1 MPFPVGAGCIGAIY
15 KRSWFGDVI
24 VLLLHRLRT
33 PHKPYS
39 ANRAKV
45 GSVSEHQRIKAI
57 LGVEPSRRSFIA
69 KFAAAVFAAPLV
81 SSFALD
87 GIAQAQPDKLRD
99 HPVHQHHG
107 NQTDCKQYLG
117 NQTLDNQSLHNQW
130 LYNQTMH
137 NQCISNQHMHNQHM
151 HNQHLH
157 NQSCGN
163 QQHHHKHGKGA
174 PWDIGNCMPS
184 DHHHHRRGWLG

>member
-1 MPFPVGAGCIGAIY
+1 M
-15 KRSWFGDVI
+15 
-24 VLLLHRLRT
+24 
-33 PHKPYS
+33 
-39 ANRAKV
+39 
-45 GSVSEHQRIKAI
+45 SEHQRIKAI

-87 GIAQAQPDKLRD
+87 GIAQARPEMHKDN
-99 HPVHQHHG
+99 PTHQHHG

-117 NQTLDNQSLHNQW
+117 NQTLHNQSLHNQW

-137 NQCISNQHMHNQHM
+137 NQCISNQHLHNQHM
-151 HNQHLH
+151 HNQHMH

-163 QQHHHKHGKGA
+163 QQHHHKHGHGA

>member
-1 MPFPVGAGCIGAIY
+1 MPFPVGAGCIGARY
-15 KRSWFGDVI
+15 KRSGFGDVI

-33 PHKPYS
+33 THKPYS

-45 GSVSEHQRIKAI
+45 GSVSEHQRIKAF
-57 LGVEPSRRSFIA
+57 LGVDPSRRSFIA
-69 KFAAAVFAAPLV
+69 KFAGAVFAVPLV

-87 GIAQAQPDKLRD
+87 GIAQASPDKLRD
-99 HPVHQHHG
+99 HPLHQHHG
-107 NQTDCKQYLG
+107 NQGDCKQYLG
-117 NQTLDNQSLHNQW
+117 NQTLHNQW

-137 NQCISNQHMHNQHM
+137 NQCISNQHL

-163 QQHHHKHGKGA
+163 QQHHHKHGHGA
-174 PWDIGNCMPS
+174 PWDDIGNCMPS